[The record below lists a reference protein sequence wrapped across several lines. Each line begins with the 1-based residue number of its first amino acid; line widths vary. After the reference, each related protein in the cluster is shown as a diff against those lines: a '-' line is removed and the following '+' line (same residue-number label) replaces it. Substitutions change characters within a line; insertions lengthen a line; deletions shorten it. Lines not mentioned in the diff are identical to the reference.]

1 MGLGPNANIIKPTD
15 DSANKLGGN
24 SRGPVQPVT
33 PAEDTHAM
41 MLGKTGARSGA
52 CGGQSAAPKGDN
64 DGDEGKQGSG
74 MSDPWAVSA
83 KGTPGAGGPLVGKLK
98 AGFKGRK

>member
-24 SRGPVQPVT
+24 SRGPVQPIT
-33 PAEDTHAM
+33 PAEDTHAE

-52 CGGQSAAPKGDN
+52 NGGQSAAPKTGSA
-64 DGDEGKQGSG
+64 KQGADL
-74 MSDPWAVSA
+74 SDPWEQSA